1 MNDHDL
7 IEQQAVDA
15 AINLDWETAI
25 TINKQIIKHDKTNL
39 GAHLRMGFAYIQMGL
54 LQEAKKMYLH
64 VLKIQTEN
72 QIALDHL
79 ERIAILENKDSKKIG
94 KRDIKFDPSL
104 FLEVSGKTKSVSLI
118 NLGQKNMLA
127 QLLVGE
133 EVVIKP
139 KKIKAEIR
147 TKNNEYVGSLA
158 DDLSKRIFLFA
169 KAGSEYS
176 VFIKDISL
184 NRVVVFIRE
193 DKKGKKVA
201 RYTSF
206 PKNIQTNMMNVS
218 ADDQRGSTQ
227 SEDAEDTQTEPGSDN
242 ELERLAENL
251 PHEIKDIYSFPKEED
266 DEENLEE

>member
-1 MNDHDL
+1 MNDNDL

-15 AINLDWETAI
+15 AINLDWDTAI
-25 TINKQIIKHDKTNL
+25 AINKQIIKRDKTNL
-39 GAHLRMGFAYIQMGL
+39 GAYLRLGFAYIQLGQL
-54 LQEAKKMYLH
+54 PEAKKMYHH
-64 VLKIQTEN
+64 VLKIQSEN

-79 ERIAILENKDSKKIG
+79 DRIAILENKGATKPSQRQI
-94 KRDIKFDPSL
+94 RFDPSL
-104 FLEVSGKTKSVSLI
+104 FLEIAGKTKSVALV
-118 NLGQKNMLA
+118 NLGQKNILA
-127 QLLVGE
+127 ELLVGE

-147 TKNNEYVGSLA
+147 TKNNEYIGTLA
-158 DDLSKRIFLFA
+158 DDLSKRIFLFT

-176 VFIKDISL
+176 CFIKEVSL

-206 PKNIQTNMMNVS
+206 PKNIQTNMMNVGS
-218 ADDQRGSTQ
+218 DDQRTGAGQ
-227 SEDAEDTQTEPGSDN
+227 DENEDFHGEHGTEN

-251 PHEIKDIYSFPKEED
+251 PHEIKDIYSFTKEEE

>member
-1 MNDHDL
+1 M
-7 IEQQAVDA
+7 
-15 AINLDWETAI
+15 
-25 TINKQIIKHDKTNL
+25 
-39 GAHLRMGFAYIQMGL
+39 
-54 LQEAKKMYLH
+54 

-79 ERIAILENKDSKKIG
+79 DRITILVNKDSKKIA
-94 KRDIKFDPSL
+94 KREIKFDPSL
-104 FLEVSGKTKSVSLI
+104 FLEVSGKTKSVTLI
-118 NLGQKNMLA
+118 NLGQKNILA

-133 EVVIKP
+133 EIVIKP

-158 DDLSKRIFLFA
+158 DDLSKRIFLFT

-176 VFIKDISL
+176 CFIKEVSL

-206 PKNIQTNMMNVS
+206 PKNIQTNMMNVNS
-218 ADDQRGSTQ
+218 DDQKAPAAD
-227 SEDAEDTQTEPGSDN
+227 DAEDTTADHGTEN

>member
-25 TINKQIIKHDKTNL
+25 TINKQIIKRDKTNL
-39 GAHLRMGFAYIQMGL
+39 GAHLRMGFAYIQLGQL
-54 LQEAKKMYLH
+54 EDAKKIYSH

-79 ERIAILENKDSKKIG
+79 DRIAILENKDSKKIG
-94 KRDIKFDPSL
+94 KREIRFDPSL
-104 FLEVSGKTKSVSLI
+104 FLEVSGKTKSVTLV
-118 NLGQKNMLA
+118 NLGQKNILA

-133 EVVIKP
+133 EVIIKP

-147 TKNNEYVGSLA
+147 TKNNEYIGTLA
-158 DDLSKRIFLFA
+158 DDLSKRIFLFT

-176 VFIKDISL
+176 CFIKEVSL
-184 NRVVVFIRE
+184 NRVVLFIRE
-193 DKKGKKVA
+193 DKKGKKVM

-218 ADDQRGSTQ
+218 SEDQRGPIKD
-227 SEDAEDTQTEPGSDN
+227 EDADDTTTDQGNEN

-251 PHEIKDIYSFPKEED
+251 PTEIKEVYNFPKEED